1 MLYFSPIFKYSIDPE
16 VKMLYGDCSYQLT
29 EHSGGTCKEEAKINF
44 SLEGSGAN
52 DSCLTFSLRL
62 SN

>member
-1 MLYFSPIFKYSIDPE
+1 
-16 VKMLYGDCSYQLT
+16 MLYGDCSYQLR

-52 DSCLTFSLRL
+52 DSCFNVFVAIIKLNAQTL
-62 SN
+62 NVMT